1 MLLVDVHA
9 HINHERFK
17 DDLDQVI
24 ERAKKAG
31 VKAIICNGVNSPTNR
46 EVLKL
51 AEKYDIVKSALGLYP
66 IDALN
71 IQLPHL
77 NEVGLTRDI
86 IPLDVDKEID
96 FIEKNQKKIIAIG
109 EVGMDFKYLKEYEP
123 KQRENFQKV
132 IDLAKKIDKPL
143 IVHSR
148 SAEAEVLQMLESN
161 NVKKVVMHCF
171 GGRKSLIKKG
181 AELGYYFSIPPLVKR
196 LQHFE
201 IVISLVPLTQLLTE
215 TDSPWLS
222 PDPEKRNE
230 PSFVTESI
238 KKIAEVKKMTEEEV
252 ANNVF
257 MNFQQLFE
265 Y

>member
-17 DDLDQVI
+17 NDLDEVI
-24 ERAKKAG
+24 ERAKNAG
-31 VKAIICNGVNSPTNR
+31 VKAIICNGVNSATNK

-51 AEKYDIVKSALGLYP
+51 AQKYGIVKSSLGIYP

-71 IQLPHL
+71 IKLPHL
-77 NEVGLTRDI
+77 DEVGLTKDEE
-86 IPLDVDKEID
+86 LDVDKELK
-96 FIEKNQKKIIAIG
+96 FIEKNKDKIIAIG
-109 EVGMDFKYLKEYEP
+109 EVGLDFKYLKEYEQ
-123 KQRENFQKV
+123 KQRENFQKI

-148 SAEAEVLQMLESN
+148 SAEAQVLEMLEKN
-161 NVKKVVMHCF
+161 EIKKVVLHSF
-171 GGRKSLIKKG
+171 GGRKNLIKKG
-181 AELGYYFSIPPLVKR
+181 AELGYYFSIPPVVKR

-215 TDSPWLS
+215 TDAPWLS
-222 PDPEKRNE
+222 PDPERRNE
-230 PSFVTESI
+230 PAFVIESI
-238 KKIAEVKKMTEEEV
+238 KKIAEIKKMTIEEV

-257 MNFQQLFE
+257 MNYQQLF
-265 Y
+265 